1 MAAREEPHRHHLRQR
16 RSFRERK
23 DVLNELDDRE
33 LVERYWQDPAGI
45 IFVTNLVRERLKRP
59 TARNK
64 ASLPEMQVI
73 FTAILVTQLE
83 NQWKKEEFL
92 QIAGFPEVIGGID
105 GTHVMIVAPREYK
118 VEFVNRKRY
127 YSINV

>member
-1 MAAREEPHRHHLRQR
+1 MATLGGLHRHHLRQR

-33 LVERYWQDPAGI
+33 LVKRYWQDPAGI

-73 FTAILVTQLE
+73 FTV
-83 NQWKKEEFL
+83 WRKEFL

-127 YSINV
+127 YSINVQFVFDA

>member
-1 MAAREEPHRHHLRQR
+1 MAALGGPHRHHLRQR

-23 DVLNELDDRE
+23 DVLNKLDDHE
-33 LVERYWQDPAGI
+33 LVKRYWQDPAGI

-73 FTAILVTQLE
+73 FTA
-83 NQWKKEEFL
+83 WRKEEFL

-127 YSINV
+127 YIINVQFVFDA

>member
-1 MAAREEPHRHHLRQR
+1 MAARGGPLRRHLRQR

-33 LVERYWQDPAGI
+33 LVKKKRYWQDPTGI

-64 ASLPEMQVI
+64 ASLP
-73 FTAILVTQLE
+73 
-83 NQWKKEEFL
+83 
-92 QIAGFPEVIGGID
+92 
-105 GTHVMIVAPREYK
+105 
-118 VEFVNRKRY
+118 
-127 YSINV
+127 